1 MQTAEFQHRVSG
13 GVHAWVR
20 SWRPDGAARAA
31 VQIVHGMAEH
41 GGRYARLAEALTA
54 RGYAV
59 YAHDLPGHGPHAQA
73 RGHFADRRGWR
84 VALASIREVQR
95 LLQREQPGKPL
106 FMLGH
111 SMGSFLVQHF
121 VADSG
126 GSLAGA
132 VLSATTGDFGPLRHV
147 GLGLIRL
154 EAALFGRRHPSAVGE
169 AISFKAFNRRFRP
182 ARTHFDWLSRD
193 AGEVDRYAADPHCG
207 FRCST
212 GLWIDLLAAV
222 EKMTHPNR
230 LRRIP
235 KTLPVLMIAGAEDP
249 VSKGARGPQALEHLY
264 LQVGLRDVTVKTY
277 AGARHELFNETC
289 RDEVTA
295 DLVRWLE
302 NHSAAPESKAQ
313 TTP

>member
-13 GVHAWVR
+13 GVHTWVR
-20 SWRPDGAARAA
+20 SWRPETPAHAA

-41 GGRYARLAEALTA
+41 GGRYARLAGALA
-54 RGYAV
+54 GHGVAV
-59 YAHDLPGHGPHAQA
+59 YAHDLPGHGPHAQS

-95 LLQREQPGKPL
+95 VAQREHPGKPL

-121 VADSG
+121 IADSG
-126 GSLAGA
+126 ASLAGA
-132 VLSATTGDFGPLRHV
+132 VLSSTTGDFGALRRV
-147 GLGLIRL
+147 GLGLIRV

-169 AISFKAFNRRFRP
+169 AISFKAFNRAFQP
-182 ARTHFDWLSRD
+182 ARTKFDWLSRD
-193 AGEVDRYAADPHCG
+193 AAEVDKYAADPHCG

-222 EKMTHPNR
+222 ENLTHPNR
-230 LRRIP
+230 MRRIP
-235 KTLPVLMIAGAEDP
+235 KTLPVLMIAGSEDP
-249 VSKGARGPQALEHLY
+249 VSRGALGPRALERHY

-277 AGARHELFNETC
+277 PGARHELFNDTC
-289 RDEVTA
+289 RNEVTA
-295 DLVRWLE
+295 DLLAWLE
-302 NHSAAPESKAQ
+302 NHSPDPGSKPG